1 MTADSAFAVAAGDSA
16 AAARPAPMN
25 TEPMIFF
32 MGKPLF
38 GRADSLL
45 LGDSMLSRRGR
56 STLGGLVEIAWRF
69 QVDVSATCDRAIQHL
84 PGAEYLSWGST
95 CLKSATCWYCPGG
108 RFAATDRRGV
118 GSWPTCG
125 WRCSPLCFAADSA
138 RTSRYGGCD
147 ISFAVGT
154 VRGWTHSATPRR
166 FSI

>member
-16 AAARPAPMN
+16 AAAMPAPVN

-38 GRADSLL
+38 GRAGSLL

-56 STLGGLVEIAWRF
+56 SALGGLVEIAWRF
-69 QVDVSATCDRAIQHL
+69 RVDVSAISCHRVIRRV

-95 CLKSATCWYCPGG
+95 CVKAATCWYCPGA
-108 RFAATDRRGV
+108 RFAAPGHRGV

-125 WRCSPLCFAADSA
+125 WQCS
-138 RTSRYGGCD
+138 
-147 ISFAVGT
+147 
-154 VRGWTHSATPRR
+154 
-166 FSI
+166 